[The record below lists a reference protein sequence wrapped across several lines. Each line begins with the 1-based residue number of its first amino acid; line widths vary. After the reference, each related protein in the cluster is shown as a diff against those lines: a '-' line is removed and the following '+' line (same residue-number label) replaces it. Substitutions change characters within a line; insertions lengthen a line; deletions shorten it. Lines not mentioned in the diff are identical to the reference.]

1 MKPIILAI
9 CLLLSS
15 FAIAQEFP
23 TSDRLEK
30 ENGFNALVVHK
41 KLSEVKNLISPAPV
55 KPFLEGSGNPQVEHP
70 DDFTEEVYK
79 CTSKEKEYQ
88 TFLGLKVVCAEV
100 ACENQG
106 DYEYSEKTITKVQLI
121 LERPE
126 NPEEFFLKLME
137 AYGDAM
143 IMMDFPVEGATVME
157 WAGSETL
164 MSAFTHWQIE
174 PEKFNTD
181 YFCIV
186 FVSSYGG

>member
-1 MKPIILAI
+1 MKSTILAFFM
-9 CLLLSS
+9 LLSS
-15 FAIAQEFP
+15 FAMAQELP

-41 KLSEVKNLISPAPV
+41 KLSAVKSLITPSPV
-55 KPFLEGSGNPQVEHP
+55 KSFLEGTGNPQVEYP
-70 DDFTEEVYK
+70 EGWSEEVYK
-79 CTSKEKEYQ
+79 CISKGMEYQ
-88 TFLGLKVVCAEV
+88 TFMGLKVICAEV
-100 ACENQG
+100 ACENQSEN
-106 DYEYSEKTITKVQLI
+106 DPSEKTITKVQLI

-126 NPEEFFLKLME
+126 DPEDFFLKLME

-181 YFCIV
+181 YFYIV